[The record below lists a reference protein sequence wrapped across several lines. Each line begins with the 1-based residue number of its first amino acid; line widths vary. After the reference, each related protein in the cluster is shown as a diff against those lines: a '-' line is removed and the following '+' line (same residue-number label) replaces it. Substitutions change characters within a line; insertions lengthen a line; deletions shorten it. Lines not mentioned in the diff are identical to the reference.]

1 MTKLSELVSVG
12 RDGQFATVFCAEIDL
27 GNRIMKSATAGHP
40 EPLLVD
46 PEGPR
51 FVPGTIGLPVG
62 VRRGADYVE
71 AVQPLPETGTLFF
84 YTDGLIER
92 RGEMLTEGLERLS
105 RAAAHPGGTLEQA
118 LDSILDEAIPH
129 GSVDDTALLGVRWN
143 T

>member
-1 MTKLSELVSVG
+1 
-12 RDGQFATVFCAEIDL
+12 
-27 GNRIMKSATAGHP
+27 MKSATAGHP

-46 PEGPR
+46 PEGSL
-51 FVPGTIGLPVG
+51 VPGTIGLLVG

-71 AVQPLPETGTLFF
+71 AVHPLPATGTLFF

-92 RGEMLTEGLERLS
+92 RGEMLTEGLERLA
-105 RAAAHPGGTLEQA
+105 RRAHPNESLERA
-118 LDSILDEAIPH
+118 LDCILDEAIPH

>member
-1 MTKLSELVSVG
+1 
-12 RDGQFATVFCAEIDL
+12 
-27 GNRIMKSATAGHP
+27 MKSATAGHP
-40 EPLLVD
+40 EPLLVG

-92 RGEMLTEGLERLS
+92 RGECSRRAWNAS
-105 RAAAHPGGTLEQA
+105 RRAAAHPGGTLEQA